1 MSIDARL
8 QTYGKVFE
16 NWTIREKIGQG
27 SGGKSAVFLLK
38 RKNLTYEETCVMKVV
53 NIIEQR
59 GSYNETASSLRR
71 DYGEVKRQLCNAA
84 ENEVSLMYEL
94 RGSGNIVNYLD
105 YHFEEWEDRISFGV
119 DLLIRMDYLSSL
131 GNLIRTR
138 TLSENEILRIG
149 RDISNALMNCHA
161 RNIIHRDIK
170 PDNIFYDQYG
180 AYLLGDFGISRMLE
194 NSKRAETRTGTEPY
208 AAPEQFAGGYDE
220 RVDIYSLGLTL
231 YQLANENRLPFADS
245 EFVKPGDIQRR
256 LTGEDLPKPQKAGE
270 ALSRI
275 IKKACAFRREDRY
288 RTAAELKA
296 ALEALETREE
306 EREERAVQRGSYDTI
321 PALQSEGFKKNPGD
335 KLAETIPALDKGETD
350 KAAGRMPEPEEEH
363 RKEVTAEPP
372 GTEVRPEPK
381 TREMP
386 GTEPE
391 ADCVALVREYQEK
404 GDFEK
409 AVLWLKKGVALGNR
423 EAMYEL
429 ALSYKDGKGV
439 PKEDEVALNLLLNY
453 LGKETD
459 EWKSALAKFRIG
471 QIYENGYG
479 GKKGRKEAE
488 RWFRESAGQGNPYA
502 MKKFR
507 NGKLVKEKP

>member
-296 ALEALETREE
+296 SLEALETREE

-321 PALQSEGFKKNPGD
+321 PALQSGGFKKNPG
-335 KLAETIPALDKGETD
+335 A
-350 KAAGRMPEPEEEH
+350 
-363 RKEVTAEPP
+363 
-372 GTEVRPEPK
+372 EVRPEPK

-391 ADCVALVREYQEK
+391 ADCVALAREYQEK

-488 RWFRESAGQGNPYA
+488 RWFQESAGQGNPYA

>member
-208 AAPEQFAGGYDE
+208 AAPEQFAGGFMGHVQTFLKKVIPNVLQYFLIP
-220 RVDIYSLGLTL
+220 VFTL
-231 YQLANENRLPFADS
+231 VITLPVTLFLFGPIGTWIGEGISFLCTLLAN
-245 EFVKPGDIQRR
+245 
-256 LTGEDLPKPQKAGE
+256 T
-270 ALSRI
+270 
-275 IKKACAFRREDRY
+275 
-288 RTAAELKA
+288 
-296 ALEALETREE
+296 
-306 EREERAVQRGSYDTI
+306 
-321 PALQSEGFKKNPGD
+321 
-335 KLAETIPALDKGETD
+335 
-350 KAAGRMPEPEEEH
+350 
-363 RKEVTAEPP
+363 
-372 GTEVRPEPK
+372 
-381 TREMP
+381 
-386 GTEPE
+386 
-391 ADCVALVREYQEK
+391 
-404 GDFEK
+404 
-409 AVLWLKKGVALGNR
+409 LGNYR
-423 EAMYEL
+423 
-429 ALSYKDGKGV
+429 
-439 PKEDEVALNLLLNY
+439 PVA
-453 LGKETD
+453 
-459 EWKSALAKFRIG
+459 
-471 QIYENGYG
+471 
-479 GKKGRKEAE
+479 
-488 RWFRESAGQGNPYA
+488 
-502 MKKFR
+502 
-507 NGKLVKEKP
+507 

>member
-321 PALQSEGFKKNPGD
+321 PALQSEGFKKNPE
-335 KLAETIPALDKGETD
+335 A
-350 KAAGRMPEPEEEH
+350 
-363 RKEVTAEPP
+363 
-372 GTEVRPEPK
+372 EVRPEPK

-391 ADCVALVREYQEK
+391 ADCVALAREYQEK

-488 RWFRESAGQGNPYA
+488 RWFQESAGQGNPYA

>member
-16 NWTIREKIGQG
+16 NWGIREKIGQG

-71 DYGEVKRQLCNAA
+71 DYEEVKRQLCNAA

-231 YQLANENRLPFADS
+231 YQLTNENRLPFADS

-321 PALQSEGFKKNPGD
+321 PALQSEGFEKNPG
-335 KLAETIPALDKGETD
+335 A
-350 KAAGRMPEPEEEH
+350 
-363 RKEVTAEPP
+363 
-372 GTEVRPEPK
+372 EVRPEPK

-391 ADCVALVREYQEK
+391 ADCVALAREYQEK